1 MLDTVKKGLK
11 EIDKNVQYGI
21 CKKEDTWDCLLIR
34 KDRIAKSGRSNLDY
48 SFYVTISI
56 IREDEIPDGIE
67 HNVEQKMKELGYRR
81 TDTDAKYD
89 YTIDA
94 NEVVIEICT
103 MEFVKA
109 SKRIC

>member
-1 MLDTVKKGLK
+1 MLDTVKEGLK

-34 KDRIAKSGRSNLDY
+34 KDRIAKSGKSNIDN
-48 SFYVTISI
+48 SFYLTISI
-56 IREDEIPDGIE
+56 IREDEIPDDITG
-67 HNVEQKMKELGYRR
+67 NVERKMKELGYRR
-81 TDTDAKYD
+81 TATDAKYD